1 MVFTGTNVVL
11 VFSSKIFDCFDFF
24 FFETMFFFVFFPRV
38 FLSNNHRSLP

>member
-24 FFETMFFFVFFPRV
+24 FRNHVFCFFFSEGVFEQQP
-38 FLSNNHRSLP
+38 

>member
-24 FFETMFFFVFFPRV
+24 FFRNHVFFFPRV